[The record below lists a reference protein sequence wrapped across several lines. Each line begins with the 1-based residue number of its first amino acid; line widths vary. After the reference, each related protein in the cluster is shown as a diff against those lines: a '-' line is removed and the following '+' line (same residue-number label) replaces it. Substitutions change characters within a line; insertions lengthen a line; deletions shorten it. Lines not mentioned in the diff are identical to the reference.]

1 MRAAA
6 VPSRREGRGARV
18 RARSVPA
25 LSADVASK
33 AACGSAFVSELIP
46 ETDGAS
52 AKTVGCRGVGDAVCG
67 ARRGRSAG
75 MASAVAGT
83 PGFCP
88 LLPSTLR
95 LFCSPVGNLH
105 SLTAEAMLGACP
117 CTAFDGL
124 DSVVL
129 AKIQPPRPSL
139 GICPWGFARYASDA
153 LRPPRPLSP
162 AGPSPQ
168 RLTSLP
174 SRPFPGGTV
183 ADYWLTSRP
192 PPSFVL
198 DCRKYYI
205 VVLRTS
211 ARRRRRRSDK
221 TRDAIIR
228 GVGKIYFWPLMPE
241 TMSSTRRM
249 SDAASIAVL
258 TVCTLTA

>member
-1 MRAAA
+1 MPPLISLRWGASTLTRTTTAATSRAPGRSTRISSRGCLPSLA
-6 VPSRREGRGARV
+6 SRRGCSSSNAPSPHV
-18 RARSVPA
+18 ACAAPA
-25 LSADVASK
+25 YEQA
-33 AACGSAFVSELIP
+33 I
-46 ETDGAS
+46 
-52 AKTVGCRGVGDAVCG
+52 
-67 ARRGRSAG
+67 
-75 MASAVAGT
+75 
-83 PGFCP
+83 
-88 LLPSTLR
+88 
-95 LFCSPVGNLH
+95 
-105 SLTAEAMLGACP
+105 
-117 CTAFDGL
+117 
-124 DSVVL
+124 
-129 AKIQPPRPSL
+129 
-139 GICPWGFARYASDA
+139 A